1 MKPAR
6 KKTKSSKSSK
16 IKFSKKGVIKIL
28 SVVIIAAIFVW
39 FFVIT
44 HLFSD
49 STEEASYA
57 APRNNGVTNQVVL
70 EAEEFSTY
78 SLSGGLQT
86 FDDTSASNGKGM
98 MFSINTT
105 ADGIVSLPSPA
116 SKLTVVAKSN
126 RCHGGPTMVVRVGDT
141 EVLNKKIPADSWNNF
156 SANINLSAGSQNVS
170 VTFMNDYSTESGQ
183 GCDRTLFVDKLIFQ

>member
-1 MKPAR
+1 MKLAR
-6 KKTKSSKSSK
+6 KKTKSTKSPGLK
-16 IKFSKKGVIKIL
+16 LSKKGVIKIL
-28 SVVIIAAIFVW
+28 SVVVIAAIFAW

-57 APRNNGVTNQVVL
+57 APRNNNSTNQVVL

-86 FDDTSASNGKGM
+86 FDDTTASNGKGM

-105 ADGIVSLPSPA
+105 AEGNVTLPSPI

-126 RCHGGPTMVVRVGDT
+126 RCHGGPTMVVRVGDM
-141 EVLNKKIPADSWNNF
+141 EVLNKKIPAESWNNF
-156 SANINLSAGSQNVS
+156 NANINLSAGSQRVT
-170 VTFMNDYSTESGQ
+170 VTFLNDYATESGQ